1 GFPLPCS
8 IAVTFVRCCLFAFN
22 KRDLSFFS
30 VSYRVSCEMTH
41 LSSMFIQVF
50 YVR

>member
-1 GFPLPCS
+1 MAFRCRVLLPSPLLGVVCLLS
-8 IAVTFVRCCLFAFN
+8 IKGICLSSLFLTEFH
-22 KRDLSFFS
+22 
-30 VSYRVSCEMTH
+30 EMTH